1 MLILS
6 LNYLINSNYA
16 DSLIKLSYKFKLML
30 ILLLNYLINSYY
42 ADSLIKLS
50 YKFSLNYLVNST

>member
-30 ILLLNYLINSYY
+30 ILSLNYLLSIQIN

-50 YKFSLNYLVNST
+50 YQFKLC